1 MGTKSIHYRDGSTNQ
16 ASIFPAPEE
25 ATAIIICLPAL
36 GVRAS
41 YYHDF
46 AQALSEQAFHVVTI
60 DWRGHGHSN
69 LRAGRSID
77 FGYEELVN
85 DLQELLDYVENWFSV
100 MPVYV
105 VGHSLGGQI
114 ASLCAAR
121 YPGLIQ
127 GLVLIAS
134 CSVYYK
140 GWEGLGAW
148 RVWLA
153 AKLFH
158 PISKI
163 VGYFPGRSIGFGDRE
178 ARKVMHDWCY
188 NGLYGKYR
196 LAGSLFD
203 YEAALQKME
212 TPSLAISIAG
222 DELAPIKAT
231 ENLVKKF
238 ANTTP
243 QMPLNGRI
251 HLVLWQDENGQ
262 GYNHFNWAKQPQE
275 IIHQITSWIP

>member
-1 MGTKSIHYRDGSTNQ
+1 METKSIHYQDGSSNQ
-16 ASIFPAPEE
+16 ASIFPARK
-25 ATAIIICLPAL
+25 AAKAIIVCLPAM

-41 YYHDF
+41 YYNDS
-46 AQALSEQAFHVVTI
+46 ALALSAYDFHVITI
-60 DWRGHGHSN
+60 DWRGHGQSS
-69 LRAGRSID
+69 LRAGRTTD

-85 DLQELLDYVENWFSV
+85 DLKELLECTENWFSV

-121 YPGLIQ
+121 YPGVIQ

-134 CSVYYK
+134 CSVYYQ
-140 GWEGLGAW
+140 GWEGRGAW

-158 PISKI
+158 PLSKV
-163 VGYFPGRSIGFGDRE
+163 VGYFPGNMIGFGGRE

-196 LAGSLFD
+196 LAGSPFD
-203 YEAALQKME
+203 YEAALKKMAA
-212 TPSLAISIAG
+212 PSLAISIPG
-222 DELAPIKAT
+222 DELAPVKAT
-231 ENLVKKF
+231 ENLVGKF
-238 ANTTP
+238 APIPNTAI
-243 QMPLNGRI
+243 GRS
-251 HLVLWQDENGQ
+251 HLTLDNNPNNARP
-262 GYNHFNWAKQPQE
+262 YNHFNWVKQPQE
-275 IIHQITSWIP
+275 IIQHIVAWIP

>member
-1 MGTKSIHYRDGSTNQ
+1 METRPIHYRDGSNNQ
-16 ASIFPAPEE
+16 ANVFLAEKE
-25 ATAIIICLPAL
+25 VKAMIICLPAL

-46 AQALSEQAFHVVTI
+46 ALALSAQDFHVITI
-60 DWRGHGHSN
+60 DWRGHGQSD
-69 LRAGRSID
+69 LRPGRTID
-77 FGYEELVN
+77 FGYEELVE
-85 DLQELLDYVENWFSV
+85 DLGELLDYAENWFSV

-134 CSVYYK
+134 CSVYYE
-140 GWEGLGAW
+140 GWEGKGAW
-148 RVWLA
+148 RIWLA

-158 PISKI
+158 PLSKV
-163 VGYFPGRSIGFGDRE
+163 VGYFPGKLIGFGGRE

-196 LAGSLFD
+196 LAGSPFD
-203 YEAALQKME
+203 YEAALPKMD
-212 TPSLAISIAG
+212 TPSLAISIPG
-222 DELAPIKAT
+222 DELAPVKAT
-231 ENLVKKF
+231 ENLVGKF
-238 ANTTP
+238 ASALHIRRNHLILDNHQENTRP
-243 QMPLNGRI
+243 Y
-251 HLVLWQDENGQ
+251 D
-262 GYNHFNWAKQPQE
+262 HFNWAKQPQE
-275 IIHQITSWIP
+275 IVQHIISWIPS